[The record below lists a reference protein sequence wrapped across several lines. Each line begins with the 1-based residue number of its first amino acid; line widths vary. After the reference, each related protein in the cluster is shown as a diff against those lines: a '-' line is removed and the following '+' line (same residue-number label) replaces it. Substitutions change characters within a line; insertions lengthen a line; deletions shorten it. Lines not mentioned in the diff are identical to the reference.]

1 MAALNQKDIQEIL
14 KLFENE
20 LNLLIRKDKLEKMEI
35 RRRIKDA
42 IQPLSAMERKRTN
55 IFMDIVE
62 EKLHDVFDLFNDGF
76 EFRRK
81 LEHSISDILKKA
93 TLLQR
98 RLIYG
103 RS

>member
-14 KLFENE
+14 KLFEKE

-35 RRRIKDA
+35 RKRIKDA
-42 IQPLSAMERKRTN
+42 IWPLSVMEIKRTN

-62 EKLHDVFDLFNDGF
+62 EKLHDTFDLFIDGV

-81 LEHSISDILKKA
+81 LERRLSEILKKK
-93 TLLQR
+93 R
-98 RLIYG
+98 R
-103 RS
+103 